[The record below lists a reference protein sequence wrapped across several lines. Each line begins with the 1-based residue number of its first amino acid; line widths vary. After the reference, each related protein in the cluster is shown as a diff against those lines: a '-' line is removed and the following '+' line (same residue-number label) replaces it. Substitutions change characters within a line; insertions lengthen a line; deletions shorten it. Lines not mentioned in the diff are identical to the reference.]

1 MMNDKNGLSSLEI
14 LLSVS
19 RELAA
24 SLDLHTVLERVLS
37 LSTANMG
44 AERASLIVLD
54 SKGNPIDAAILG
66 NGGMLPTTVERMQ
79 DVIESGLAGWVIRNR
94 KLALVNDT
102 TQDERWLPHPLSGQ
116 EAAIGKSALC
126 IPIIAHEQLMG
137 VLTIVQSS
145 TYFFNEEQVSLQKAI
160 TEIASIAIYNAEL
173 YQDVENA
180 HQRYYRLFEES
191 IDPIFVTNLQGNIL
205 EANEQASHFTGF
217 DHNALLKMNI
227 TDLHNPVLEKTGF
240 LFERIPADR
249 TVTYESSL
257 QKGPDDASPIEVHV
271 SQITISKNV
280 DLQWIF
286 KDIQEQK
293 NANQLRDDLS
303 AMLYHDLRSPLAN
316 IISSLDI
323 MGGML
328 PLTESESLK
337 SVFEVAKRSSERM
350 QRMIDGLLDINR
362 LESGQQIVNKQIV
375 VVNDVIMEAVDGIK
389 ATAHNKEI
397 VILPELL
404 KTSLKITVDAD
415 MIRRVLINLI
425 ENAIKFSPNGSTV
438 RVGTKVKEENVE
450 IWVDDEGS
458 GIPENTKEK
467 IFEKFIRL
475 KQNYPTKGMGLGLAF
490 CKLAVRA
497 HGGTIWVEN
506 IPQGGSRFIFTV
518 PLHPQY

>member
-1 MMNDKNGLSSLEI
+1 MMKEKNGLSSLEI

-19 RELAA
+19 RELAT

-44 AERASLIVLD
+44 AENASLIVLD
-54 SKGNPIDAAILG
+54 SKGNPIDAAILADG
-66 NGGMLPTTVERMQ
+66 TVLPTTVEGMQ
-79 DVIESGLAGWVIRNR
+79 DVIQSGLAGWVIRNH

-102 TQDERWLPHPLSGQ
+102 TQDERWLPHPPPGQ
-116 EAAIGKSALC
+116 TAPIGKSALC
-126 IPIIAHEQLMG
+126 IPVIAHDRLVG

-145 TYFFNEEQVSLQKAI
+145 TNFFNEEQVALQKAI
-160 TEIASIAIYNAEL
+160 TEIAGIAIYNAEL
-173 YQDVENA
+173 YQDVESA
-180 HQRYYRLFEES
+180 HQRYYGLFEES
-191 IDPIFVTNLQGNIL
+191 IDPIFVTDMQGKIL

-217 DHNALLKMNI
+217 DHISLLKMNI

-240 LFERIPADR
+240 LFERIPADGA
-249 TVTYESSL
+249 VTYEASL
-257 QKGPDDASPIEVHV
+257 QKGLEETIPIEVHV
-271 SQITISKNV
+271 SQIIIAKNV
-280 DLQWIF
+280 NLQWIF

-293 NANQLRDDLS
+293 KVDQLRDDLS

-328 PLTESESLK
+328 PLNESDSLR

-362 LESGQQIVNKQIV
+362 LESGQQIANKQLV
-375 VVNDVIMEAVDGIK
+375 SVNDIISEAVEGIQP
-389 ATAHNKEI
+389 AAHNKEI
-397 VILPELL
+397 VILPELPAE
-404 KTSLKITVDAD
+404 SLKITIDAD

-425 ENAIKFSPNGSTV
+425 ENAIKFSPNGSTI
-438 RVGTKVKEENVE
+438 RVGTQEKDKNVE

-458 GIPENTKEK
+458 GIPENTKEM

-475 KQNYPTKGMGLGLAF
+475 KQNSPTKGLGLGLAF

-497 HGGTIWVEN
+497 HGGKIWVEN

-518 PLHPQY
+518 PLHP